1 MQVMKW
7 PAQSPDLNPIE
18 YLWMITK
25 LRISKE
31 RHRIHNIEQMEEV
44 IREEWENLTPAD
56 WEDCIKSM

>member
-1 MQVMKW
+1 MQKRL
-7 PAQSPDLNPIE
+7 AQSPDLNPIE

-25 LRISKE
+25 LRISKK